1 MKVEDRALKV
11 IFGACQ
17 IQFMG
22 GHWFEMSSCTRPTR
36 PNQNGITHVKA
47 PYYQAETQLFI

>member
-11 IFGACQ
+11 ILGACQ